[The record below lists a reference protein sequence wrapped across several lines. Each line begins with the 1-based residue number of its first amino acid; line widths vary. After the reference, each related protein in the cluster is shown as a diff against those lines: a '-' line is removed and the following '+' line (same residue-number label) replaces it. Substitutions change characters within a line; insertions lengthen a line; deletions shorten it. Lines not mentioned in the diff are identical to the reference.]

1 MNGFMLL
8 VLVVLAGQVS
18 PGGLAMPPSANPV
31 QPASMLTTPPPQTD
45 YGWIIDKD
53 NALVFIVQISP
64 DKEAIMKKA
73 NQVLESEIPP
83 VVAARIKRVIVRF
96 GNDVIEPTPLEEV
109 EKLPLVYG
117 NTLAADLPT
126 GQMRTLENNNGY
138 ALQNVAGGS
147 QPPPLSPGGLGMSLA
162 DAASSLSDK
171 VNEAIQDPSSLL
183 AQNRTNPA
191 ASPGAGF
198 MQDAMGNR
206 GATSATPPYPPTTP
220 TNSFGMPGSGMPT
233 STATTPPP
241 TAPSFPNTGAQAS
254 NVPSLGL
261 PQNNNA
267 GSLGVPGLGT
277 AGVNTSGVGAGNG
290 YDPRY
295 NSSTNNNLGVNYN
308 QAPHS
313 TVPGGSFTSLP
324 SQSGAVQ
331 GTGRP
336 GFANAPLGSAPL
348 STGTPWSATTAST
361 PYAPN
366 TQGYSTTPGYTGS
379 PYVQSPSSY
388 TGYPNQN
395 GVSLPTDPLS
405 MRVADTRGSV
415 PSTSNPN
422 AQSSTGRSS
431 SWATRNDGYSNDG
444 YNDTQTQL
452 AQRTGMENIMPVMF
466 VLSLVVNF
474 YLGMLIRKLLG
485 RYRTLLASVRSQTV

>member
-117 NTLAADLPT
+117 NALAADLPT

-191 ASPGAGF
+191 ASPGLVSCRMRWAIAVPPARHRPIHLLLRPIHSECRVRACLRPRQRHHRRRHRAFPTQARKRAVCRRWVCPRTTTQVASAYQGGDCRR
-198 MQDAMGNR
+198 QHQRSR
-206 GATSATPPYPPTTP
+206 GGQRLRSAL
-220 TNSFGMPGSGMPT
+220 
-233 STATTPPP
+233 
-241 TAPSFPNTGAQAS
+241 Q
-254 NVPSLGL
+254 
-261 PQNNNA
+261 Q
-267 GSLGVPGLGT
+267 
-277 AGVNTSGVGAGNG
+277 
-290 YDPRY
+290 
-295 NSSTNNNLGVNYN
+295 
-308 QAPHS
+308 QHE
-313 TVPGGSFTSLP
+313 
-324 SQSGAVQ
+324 Q
-331 GTGRP
+331 
-336 GFANAPLGSAPL
+336 
-348 STGTPWSATTAST
+348 
-361 PYAPN
+361 
-366 TQGYSTTPGYTGS
+366 
-379 PYVQSPSSY
+379 
-388 TGYPNQN
+388 
-395 GVSLPTDPLS
+395 
-405 MRVADTRGSV
+405 
-415 PSTSNPN
+415 
-422 AQSSTGRSS
+422 
-431 SWATRNDGYSNDG
+431 
-444 YNDTQTQL
+444 
-452 AQRTGMENIMPVMF
+452 
-466 VLSLVVNF
+466 
-474 YLGMLIRKLLG
+474 
-485 RYRTLLASVRSQTV
+485 